1 MARYILL
8 RSWRWIPSMLLVA
21 LIVWAM
27 AFYGAG
33 DPIRMMCQGEQAAC
47 TEEQIEAMRK
57 AAGLDRPFYVL
68 FGEYVWNVMRGDLGK
83 SILTNR
89 AVIDL
94 VRRPALVSLKLGIIA
109 TIMMGLIGIPLGAV
123 AALNH
128 NRWLDRAIVVTAL
141 MLQAVP
147 IYVIAPFLLIFLA
160 LGLGVKGVY
169 GWDAAFL
176 STKAILPILV
186 LTLTGLTGVLRL
198 TRVLVLDVLSEDYI
212 RTARAKGIP
221 ERVVL
226 LRHILRPVLVPVIT
240 SLGQIMIGI
249 VNGAIIVEQVFGV
262 PGLGKKTIDFTTGM
276 YGVDY
281 PVLVTITLI
290 GALLVM
296 VSNLLVDVTYPV
308 LDPRARG
315 AMVGEE
321 E

>member
-1 MARYILL
+1 
-8 RSWRWIPSMLLVA
+8 
-21 LIVWAM
+21 
-27 AFYGAG
+27 
-33 DPIRMMCQGEQAAC
+33 
-47 TEEQIEAMRK
+47 
-57 AAGLDRPFYVL
+57 
-68 FGEYVWNVMRGDLGK
+68 
-83 SILTNR
+83 
-89 AVIDL
+89 
-94 VRRPALVSLKLGIIA
+94 
-109 TIMMGLIGIPLGAV
+109 MGLIGIPLGAL

-128 NRWLDRAIVVTAL
+128 NAWVDRAIVVTAL
-141 MLQAVP
+141 GLQAIP

-160 LGLGVKGVY
+160 LGLNVTGVF
-169 GWDAAFL
+169 GWDGTIF
-176 STKAILPILV
+176 SRKAILPIVV

-240 SLGQIMIGI
+240 SLGLIMVGI
-249 VNGAIIVEQVFGV
+249 VNGAIIVERVFGV
-262 PGLGKKTIDFTTGM
+262 PGLGKKTIDFTTGI

-281 PVLVTITLI
+281 PVLATITLI
-290 GALLVM
+290 GALAAM
-296 VSNLLVDVTYPV
+296 ASNLLVDITYPI